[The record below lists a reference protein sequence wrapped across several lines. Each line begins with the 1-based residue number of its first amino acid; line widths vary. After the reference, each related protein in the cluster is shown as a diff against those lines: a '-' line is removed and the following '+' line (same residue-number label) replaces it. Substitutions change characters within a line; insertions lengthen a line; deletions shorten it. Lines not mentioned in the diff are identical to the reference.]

1 MIMVSD
7 RYEVM
12 VAFVSGCNAATEGD
26 LLAGFQEWV
35 AEKVTGHPTA
45 SVAWAQLIADSQST
59 EGKPPLFSELSGE
72 LGTAAMGKLLDLLD
86 EFLALREMREMTI
99 SAE

>member
-45 SVAWAQLIADSQST
+45 SVAWAQLIADSQSP
-59 EGKPPLFSELSGE
+59 EGKSPLFSELSGE
-72 LGTAAMGKLLDLLD
+72 PGAAATGKLLDLLD
-86 EFLALREMREMTI
+86 EFLAQGEIREMTTL
-99 SAE
+99 AQ